1 MRKKVVVLGGGTGM
15 SYLLR
20 GLKDF
25 PLDLTAV
32 ITVSDN
38 GRSTGALRDE
48 FHMPAVGDIRKVMTS
63 LSGAD
68 TDIKRLIEYRFKTFS
83 DLDGHPIGNLL
94 LVGMYNL
101 TGSLAQSISVLGDFL
116 DVKNKVLPLSEDNLT
131 LVAETDNGEIIEGES
146 EITEAKKKYKK
157 IFYKEK
163 PKVLSEVLKS
173 IKEADFII
181 ISMGSLC
188 TSILP
193 HLICKDVVNAI
204 DSSDAKVLYICNA
217 MTQPGETDHFGVSDH
232 VKLLNSY
239 LKKKKVSAVIAS
251 NSVISKEIIDK
262 YHTEEE
268 KEQVFIDSDQIHE
281 MNCELFEGD
290 LITLADG
297 TLKHDSLKLA
307 TMVFSYVMRD

>member
-1 MRKKVVVLGGGTGM
+1 MYKKVVVLGGGTGM

-25 PLDLTAV
+25 PLDITAV

-38 GRSTGALRDE
+38 GRSTGTLRDE

-63 LSGAD
+63 LSSAD
-68 TDIKRLIEYRFKTFS
+68 TNIKDLIEYRFNTFS

-101 TGSLAQSISVLGDFL
+101 TGSLAQSISVLGKFL
-116 DVKNKVLPLSEDNLT
+116 GVKTSVLPLSEDNLT
-131 LVAETDNGEIIEGES
+131 LMAETVDGEIIEGES
-146 EITEAKKKYKK
+146 EITEAKKKYKR

-163 PKVLSEVLKS
+163 PKVLNSVIKT
-173 IKEADFII
+173 IKEADFVI

-193 HLICKDVVNAI
+193 HLICKDVVNEI
-204 DSSDAKVLYICNA
+204 DSSKAKVLYICNA

-239 LKKKKVSAVIAS
+239 LKKKKVEAVIAS
-251 NSVISKEIIDK
+251 NSTISEEIINK
-262 YHTEEE
+262 YHSEEE
-268 KEQVFIDSDQIHE
+268 KEQVYIDRKKVED
-281 MNCELFEGD
+281 MNCELLEGD

-297 TLKHDSLKLA
+297 TLKHDSLRLA